1 MKTQN
6 RITRHKEK
14 ITIKINVVKSNNV
27 VKFEL
32 DSPAC
37 LQPVLDTRSLIGKIR
52 SGRAVLKRMLV
63 PAGHFLL

>member
-1 MKTQN
+1 M
-6 RITRHKEK
+6 
-14 ITIKINVVKSNNV
+14 VKSNNV

-37 LQPVLDTRSLIGKIR
+37 LQPVLDTRSLIRKIR

-63 PAGHFLL
+63 PTGHFLL